1 LSLSPSARTV
11 VALKLSRKRVRRVR
25 RLKKL
30 RVILSVSARDG
41 TGNARTVRK
50 RVTLRAMRRRN

>member
-1 LSLSPSARTV
+1 
-11 VALKLSRKRVRRVR
+11 VALKLSGKRVRRVR

-41 TGNARTVRK
+41 AGNARK